1 MLQSLIARLNSA
13 EVLHRLLLLRL
24 RSPGLPVSAWRS
36 SRVSVLWG
44 LLACLVGGGRSSQ
57 SLPTRARAPNRS
69 PFTMLSLPRVMEPI
83 MKAVINQSPTLAS
96 RTMELTS
103 AGGHCVLPSCVPS
116 VIAPSC
122 CPVGLFVCNHRLG
135 ALQFIRWLCCRS
147 MGRPATWLECAA
159 ILPCSYTSSPM
170 RLLRAAVV
178 EVVRGA

>member
-24 RSPGLPVSAWRS
+24 RSPGLPVSACRS
-36 SRVSVLWG
+36 SRVSVLWV
-44 LLACLVGGGRSSQ
+44 LLAFVVRGGRSSQ
-57 SLPTRARAPNRS
+57 SLPTRARTPNLS

-103 AGGHCVLPSCVPS
+103 ADGHCVLPSCVPS

-122 CPVGLFVCNHRLG
+122 CPVGLLVCNHRSG
-135 ALQFIRWLCCRS
+135 ALQCVRWLCCRS
-147 MGRPATWLECAA
+147 MGGPATWLQCAA
-159 ILPCSYTSSPM
+159 MLLCSCTTSPV